1 MSKHFKIGVISD
13 THGFLDPQVKKLFR
27 GVDHILHAGDIG
39 PPHIVMEL
47 EEIAPV
53 TAVMG
58 NTDFDIDVRETE
70 SVTLSGRNILVHH
83 IVSLPT
89 PAPAIRDRIIST
101 RPDLVVFGHTHQA
114 FSQTLNHTLDPNPGY
129 SGRPKMHTRRSV
141 AIVEIGGDKTDF
153 SFLSL
158 DS

>member
-1 MSKHFKIGVISD
+1 MSNQFKIGVISD
-13 THGFLDPQVKKLFR
+13 THGFLDPQIKELFK

-70 SVTLSGRNILVHH
+70 LVTLSDRKILVHH

-89 PAPAIRDRIIST
+89 PAPNIRERIAST
-101 RPDLVVFGHTHQA
+101 QPDMVVFGHTHQA
-114 FSQTLNHTLDPNPGY
+114 CSETVGHTLYLNPGY
-129 SGRPKMHTRRSV
+129 SGRRKMKARRSI
-141 AIVEIGGDKTDF
+141 AMVEIEGEDMGVK
-153 SFLSL
+153 FLDL

>member
-13 THGFLDPQVKKLFR
+13 THGFLDPQIKKLFR

-70 SVTLSGRNILVHH
+70 SVTLSGRNSLVHH

-114 FSQTLNHTLDPNPGY
+114 FSQTLNHTLYLNPGY